1 MNEKVDLSTDAET
14 TWCPGC
20 FNYILL
26 NSVKSAIKDVMD
38 EKNIGEEKFAMAA
51 GIGCH
56 GKMFDYLNVG
66 GVYSLHGRT
75 IPTCVGMK
83 LANPNLKVLGFG
95 GDGDT
100 YAEGISHFIH
110 AARYNVDMTMIVH
123 NNQVFA
129 LTTGQGTPTSEKG
142 YENKAQPHG
151 VVHKPLNPL
160 KMAIDVGA
168 TFVARAY
175 PKDIKHTEE
184 IIKKAI
190 NHNGFALIDVAL
202 PCLAYH
208 SDHDFLE
215 ENMYKLKDHDETD
228 KKAAWEKAEEWDYNI
243 KNEKIPVGI
252 LYREKRK
259 TLKEKIP
266 QLQELQKK
274 SKGWFQV
281 DR

>member
-1 MNEKVDLSTDAET
+1 ETKLSTGAET

-20 FNYILL
+20 YNFMLL
-26 NSVKSAIKDVMD
+26 NSVKSAIKDVM
-38 EKNIGEEKFAMAA
+38 KEEGVGQEEFAMAA

-56 GKMFDYLNVG
+56 GKMFDYLNLG

-110 AARYNVDMTMIVH
+110 AARYNVDMTMVVH

-129 LTTGQGTPTSEKG
+129 LTTGQGTPTSERG
-142 YENKAQPHG
+142 YKSKAQPHG

-160 KMAIDVGA
+160 KMAIDAGA

-175 PKDIKHTEE
+175 PKDMKQTEE
-184 IIKKAI
+184 ILKRAI
-190 NHNGFALIDVAL
+190 EHKGFSLVDVVL

-208 SDHDFLE
+208 EDREFLE
-215 ENMYKLKDHDETD
+215 ENMYDLENHDETD
-228 KKAAWEKAEEWDYNI
+228 RKAAWEKASEWDYNI
-243 KNEKIPVGI
+243 DNEKIPVGI
-252 LYREKRK
+252 LYRVKEK
-259 TLKEKIP
+259 TLEEKFP
-266 QLQELQKK
+266 QLQELQEE